1 MDLRAF
7 SARRAGWADELQLL
21 LDNVPLSR
29 VVLLVDTTTRLDDLA
44 HALEMVDRRRAT
56 DSPNGAAGRVV
67 DLVRIS
73 SGGRRAARRLVERL
87 CAAATRN
94 DARP

>member
-1 MDLRAF
+1 MRLK
-7 SARRAGWADELQLL
+7 W
-21 LDNVPLSR
+21 LDR
-29 VVLLVDTTTRLDDLA
+29 W
-44 HALEMVDRRRAT
+44 RAT